1 MQSQINTCWIVAII
15 RHQNNDLR
23 HFANLGVI
31 GSQVKYDPKGMRGLE
46 SEVSRSALVQQQF
59 Y

>member
-1 MQSQINTCWIVAII
+1 MQSQINTCRIVAII
-15 RHQNNDLR
+15 RHQNNNVR

-31 GSQVKYDPKGMRGLE
+31 WSQVKYEPKGMRGLE
-46 SEVSRSALVQQQF
+46 IEVSRRALVQQRL